1 MSSAENDNIT
11 SFIKEVN
18 ASFDKPKPIAA
29 ISATTYANITIQV
42 WAYNTKELCII
53 HQTL

>member
-1 MSSAENDNIT
+1 MSSSDNENIT

-42 WAYNTKELCII
+42 WRTTQKSYL
-53 HQTL
+53 

>member
-18 ASFDKPKPIAA
+18 ASLDKPKPIAA
-29 ISATTYANITIQV
+29 ISATTYVNITIQV
-42 WAYNTKELCII
+42 WAYGTKLCII
-53 HQTL
+53 HKTL